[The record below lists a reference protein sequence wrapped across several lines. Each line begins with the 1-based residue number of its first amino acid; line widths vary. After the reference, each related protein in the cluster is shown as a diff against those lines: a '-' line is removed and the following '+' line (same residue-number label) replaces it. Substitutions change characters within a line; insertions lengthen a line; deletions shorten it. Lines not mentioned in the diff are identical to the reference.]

1 MVKLDKQKYQVNRVE
16 TMEKRDHIPLLCGA
30 IIDTTAYES
39 PHSSNLTSFMKFS
52 HLETL
57 KIPPSMSYVEKH
69 APPISDL
76 QGINS

>member
-39 PHSSNLTSFMKFS
+39 PHSPSLTSFMKLS
-52 HLETL
+52 NTETL
-57 KIPPSMSYVEKH
+57 KTPSPSMSCIEN
-69 APPISDL
+69 ACPISVP
-76 QGINS
+76 QGRNV